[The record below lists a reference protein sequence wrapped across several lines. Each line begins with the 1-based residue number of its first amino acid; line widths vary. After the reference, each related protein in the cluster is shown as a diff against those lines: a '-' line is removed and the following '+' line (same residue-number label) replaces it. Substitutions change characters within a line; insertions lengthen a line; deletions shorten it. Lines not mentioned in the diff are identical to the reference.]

1 MDLAGP
7 VVLAAFAGGLCA
19 LGGALVLEAAVR
31 SAEPVKRVASLLRLM
46 LQAGRAGREPG
57 ALERR
62 RLLIGV
68 SLLLSI
74 AGLLAGGVLI
84 GLLIALAGPLA
95 VARTLAWRR
104 ERYRAALAQA
114 APHLALAL
122 SDAIAGG
129 HSVRGAIAQARHGL
143 SGPVAI
149 ELERVSAELGL
160 GARTEA
166 AIEGLRQR
174 AASHE
179 FDALAAAIVMQRR
192 AGGDLARLLR
202 ELSLAF
208 EDNTHLVGE
217 ARVATA
223 QARFT
228 GTLVV
233 LLPLGGALLAEAASP
248 GFIGSLFGNLIA
260 VWLLFVAI
268 VLQVVAAVSIRR
280 LSRTGT

>member
-1 MDLAGP
+1 MDLVDPAL
-7 VVLAAFAGGLCA
+7 LAALAGGLCA
-19 LGGALVLEAAVR
+19 LGGALVAETAVR
-31 SAEPVKRVASLLRLM
+31 SARPVERLASLLRLM

-62 RLLIGV
+62 RLLIGA
-68 SLLLSI
+68 SLLLFA

-84 GLLIALAGPLA
+84 GLLVALAGPLA
-95 VARTLAWRR
+95 VARLLAWRR
-104 ERYRAALAQA
+104 ERYRTALAQA

-122 SDAIAGG
+122 ADAIAGG
-129 HSVRGAIAQARHGL
+129 HSVRGAIAQVRHGL

-149 ELERVSAELGL
+149 ELERVGAELAL
-160 GARTEA
+160 GAHTEVT
-166 AIEGLRQR
+166 IDGLRRR
-174 AASHE
+174 AATHE

-192 AGGDLARLLR
+192 VGGDLARLLR

-208 EDNTHLVGE
+208 EDNTRLAGE
-217 ARVATA
+217 ARAATA

-233 LLPLGGALLAEAASP
+233 LLPLGGALVAEAASP

-260 VWLLFVAI
+260 VWLLFVAT
-268 VLQVVAAVSIRR
+268 VLQVVAAISIRR
-280 LSRTGT
+280 LSRAGL